1 MRSLLLATSAII
13 AFSGSANA
21 ATVVL
26 DFDAITTG
34 TFVDN
39 FYLGL
44 GVSTTG
50 LRTTTGFGQTSAP
63 NLAYNANGPATFDTS
78 FGFTGLSFTAGFSNS
93 GTVSVYSGS
102 NGTGSLVGSASG
114 ILGNPFAFAFNT
126 VALSGAG
133 RSIVISGSSGD
144 LGFDDVTFTTGA
156 VPEPATWA
164 MMIIGFGAAGSMI
177 RRNKAVIA

>member
-13 AFSGSANA
+13 ALSGSANA
-21 ATVVL
+21 ANVVL

-34 TFVDN
+34 AVVDN

-50 LRTTTGFGQTSAP
+50 LLTTSGFGETSAP
-63 NLAYNANGPATFDTS
+63 NLAYNTNDPATFDTS
-78 FGFTGLSFTAGFSNS
+78 FGFSGLSFTAGFFSS
-93 GTVSVYSGS
+93 GTISVYSGS

-114 ILGNPFAFAFNT
+114 VLGNPYAFAFNT
-126 VALSGAG
+126 VALSGKG
-133 RSIVISGSSGD
+133 RSIVISGNPGQ
-144 LGFDDVTFTTGA
+144 LGFDDVTFA

-177 RRNKAVIA
+177 RRNKPVIA